1 LEHSSLT
8 KYRNKITEVD
18 GIKFHSKKEAAR
30 YQELKLLHDTG
41 VISEL
46 QLQVRFPI
54 VVNGKKIC
62 TYIADFTYFDRK
74 GKFFC
79 EDVKGILTPTYRLKK
94 KLVEA
99 LYPFGIFET

>member
-1 LEHSSLT
+1 LG
-8 KYRNKITEVD
+8 KYHNKITLVD
-18 GIKFHSKKEAAR
+18 GIKFHSKKEAVR

-46 QLQVRFPI
+46 KLQVRFPI

-62 TYIADFTYFDRK
+62 TYISDFTYFDNK

-79 EDVKGILTPTYRLKK
+79 EDVKGVRTQIYRLKK

-99 LYPFGIFET
+99 LYPFTILET